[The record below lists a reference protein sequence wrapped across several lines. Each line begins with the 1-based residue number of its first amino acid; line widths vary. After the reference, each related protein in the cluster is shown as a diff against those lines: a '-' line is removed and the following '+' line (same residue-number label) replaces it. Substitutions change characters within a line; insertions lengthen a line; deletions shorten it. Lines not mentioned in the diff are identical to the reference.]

1 MAKTTRAMVV
11 THPDGSIAIAMPAY
25 QTRDDTEES
34 WVCTMVAASV
44 VYMWLTAYTYMLLS
58 MSVGSGGRCE
68 WYEQPAYRA
77 VYSAV
82 FSAFLLMIVMQMRRI
97 SKTVPPHNCEA
108 YDATLL
114 PPLWST

>member
-1 MAKTTRAMVV
+1 MAKTTLAPMVV
-11 THPDGSIAIAMPAY
+11 THPDGSIAIAMPKY
-25 QTRDDTEES
+25 TDDTQES

-44 VYMWLTAYTYMLLS
+44 VYVWLTGYTYMLLS

-82 FSAFLLMIVMQMRRI
+82 VSAFLLMIVMQMRGI
-97 SKTVPPHNCEA
+97 SKTFPPHNCEA
-108 YDATLL
+108 YDASLL